1 MTALLVAVMSTAGL
15 MASVSQAEATP
26 QERIMT
32 PESDP
37 SYFGTPTGVD
47 ISQLVIE
54 NGVLKS
60 INQTERERLWAE
72 AKAHNTP
79 ITLDLSGSG
88 ITEVAANAI
97 QETPIMILKLPAT
110 LTKIGDG
117 AFAKNL
123 IRDLEFAADPSV
135 ITVGTD
141 AFKQLEGRQVSGAVS
156 LSTAPITSMNNEEYA
171 VASDVPIYGEYMD
184 NPYLIKVNGQP
195 VSYAQFSPSRN
206 ATYFFDRAPD
216 GTWSKIKATPHFAE
230 YAQSNVYVNSSVAY
244 NYSAQ
249 YGNITLSGRQMF
261 ALPIVY
267 NFDLT
272 PNTNPPAGSNP
283 DPKFTTLSL
292 NSGIPLNHLGEPYS
306 SQGWELVDIKD
317 VYPDASDQYVSDVMT
332 IIREER
338 LVDKAWNKR
347 FIDSTRYLNQKYYGF
362 QFLARP
368 KMIRYE
374 YFDVNTG
381 ERLKVEDIKAWFGK
395 RMPSITP
402 PEGYES
408 FIKDDFFVGDEVV
421 SDGTPVDYKIPV
433 KKTAEKTTKVGVSFT
448 LVNEDGIALGTTYH
462 AIGDRG
468 TAVTLPSELNE
479 FLAAHSYTLKE
490 SIPEGKTFDQE
501 ETIQLV
507 VAGHFVGPK
516 GDTGAQGEK
525 GDTGAQGEKGEP
537 GVAGAQGAQGL
548 PGIAGAD
555 GRVVQVPSTA
565 IAGLPGQPGAD
576 GKNGRDGRDGHDGKA
591 GLDGDTPFI
600 GANGHWFI
608 GDRDTGVVATA
619 TTDTGQHHCWY
630 WWCWWLPLLLL
641 TLAVIYLYSRLSRV
655 RKRLDKIEELL
666 NVNESQLNH

>member
-37 SYFGTPTGVD
+37 SYFGTPTDVD

-60 INQTERERLWAE
+60 INQSERERLWAE

-79 ITLDLSGSG
+79 ITLDLSESG
-88 ITEVAANAI
+88 IREVAANAI

-123 IRDLEFAADPSV
+123 IRDLEFAADPST
-135 ITVGTD
+135 IAVGTD
-141 AFKQLEGRQVSGAVS
+141 AFKQLEGRYVSPSNPTSMV
-156 LSTAPITSMNNEEYA
+156 PIPSMNNEKYA
-171 VASDVPIYGEYMD
+171 VASDVLFYREYMD

-195 VSYAQFSPSRN
+195 VSYAQFMGQQTTPWGGTIPPLFEG
-206 ATYFFDRAPD
+206 ATD
-216 GTWSKIKATPHFAE
+216 GTWSKLKISLHYINHP
-230 YAQSNVYVNSSVAY
+230 Y
-244 NYSAQ
+244 NTFDYPSGYSAQ
-249 YGNITLSGRQMF
+249 YGNITLSGSQIF
-261 ALPIVY
+261 ALPVVY
-267 NFDLT
+267 TFDLT

-283 DPKFTTLSL
+283 DPTFTMIREEY
-292 NSGIPLNHLGEPYS
+292 GVPLNQYDGTD
-306 SQGWELVDIKD
+306 GWELVDIKD
-317 VYPDASDQYVSDVMT
+317 VYPEASDQYVSDIMT
-332 IIREER
+332 IIREAR
-338 LVDKAWNKR
+338 LVGNAFDKRNAYA
-347 FIDSTRYLNQKYYGF
+347 TAYLNQKYYGF
-362 QFLARP
+362 QFLAHP
-368 KMIRYE
+368 QKIRYN

-381 ERLKVEDIKAWFGK
+381 ALVKREVFNTWWGK
-395 RMPSITP
+395 PMPSITP
-402 PEGYES
+402 PEGFEMFLEDDIFDADQVVDDSTES
-408 FIKDDFFVGDEVV
+408 KYSIAVE
-421 SDGTPVDYKIPV
+421 KI
-433 KKTAEKTTKVGVSFT
+433 AEETTKVGVSFT

-462 AIGDRG
+462 AIGDKG

-507 VAGHFVGPK
+507 VAGRFVGPK

-548 PGIAGAD
+548 PGVAGAD

-576 GKNGRDGRDGHDGKA
+576 GKNGRDGQDGKA
-591 GLDGDTPFI
+591 GVDGDTPFI

-619 TTDTGQHHCWY
+619 GTDTGQHHCWY

-666 NVNESQLNH
+666 NVNEDQLNH